1 MKPRYP
7 QILSWLAGKHGT
19 SGDVAEHLWIRA
31 LRAATAES
39 AVIESPEY
47 WKSAVDHLR
56 ASFANHSPAGF
67 PGSALTA
74 LPKRP
79 GLLMV

>member
-39 AVIESPEY
+39 AVIESPKPFKAP
-47 WKSAVDHLR
+47 W
-56 ASFANHSPAGF
+56 NMNPC
-67 PGSALTA
+67 
-74 LPKRP
+74 
-79 GLLMV
+79 

>member
-1 MKPRYP
+1 MKPRSP

-19 SGDVAEHLWIRA
+19 SGDVAEDLWISA
-31 LRAATAES
+31 LCAATAES

-56 ASFANHSPAGF
+56 ASFANHSPAGS
-67 PGSALTA
+67 PGSTLTA
-74 LPKRP
+74 LPNRS
-79 GLLMV
+79 GLLMA